1 LSYFGCSDPGQYGI
15 RFQPVLMTTCAD
27 AGGGEALASTQDP
40 LYFAVSATNRVGLYY
55 QPHDVFKWLDSR
67 RPVQVF
73 MDSIWLYDVTNDP
86 EAKVRLKALVPPQK
100 LIS

>member
-1 LSYFGCSDPGQYGI
+1 
-15 RFQPVLMTTCAD
+15 
-27 AGGGEALASTQDP
+27 
-40 LYFAVSATNRVGLYY
+40 
-55 QPHDVFKWLDSR
+55 VFKWLDSR